1 MSHHKTTCNQWAL
14 AKKYGQPNHCDF
26 SHWLNHK
33 RKRKIQKNESRSR
46 RGGGGA
52 ADAPPL
58 NDGRVSGV
66 DAEQSSQFIKLFFAY
81 SEKTK
86 TKSNEFA
93 TLRSLLRQRNLLLWP
108 KIALSLATGGPFC
121 CLLQRGYEDNVIDLH
136 VPSFASPREQ
146 RSFGSC

>member
-1 MSHHKTTCNQWAL
+1 MGSRQEIWPTKPLRIAL
-14 AKKYGQPNHCDF
+14 AQPRE
-26 SHWLNHK
+26 K
-33 RKRKIQKNESRSR
+33 ERYTKTRAGA
-46 RGGGGA
+46 GGGGGE
-52 ADAPPL
+52 PPS

-66 DAEQSSQFIKLFFAY
+66 DAEQSSQFIQPFFAY

-86 TKSNEFA
+86 TKSNEFS

-121 CLLQRGYEDNVIDLH
+121 CLLRRGYEDNVIDLH